1 MFGKIFQLIFAPSSV
16 YVIIRYVT
24 YAMQFVNAVLL
35 ARYLDVF
42 YFGIY
47 SFIML
52 AMQYMSYS
60 NLGINESLNTEYAAH
75 KNDMS
80 RLNDI
85 WNNAW
90 SINILLNIV
99 IALAC
104 CAVFGV
110 TDDLFRAYQFNDYKY
125 LLLATCIAINLSKVY
140 ITYYKLHGRLIK
152 LNIQQ
157 ILPNLAI
164 FVLLM
169 VYREDLTIF
178 GIVLAL
184 FVSNTAA
191 LLVFRI
197 GVPVIPEFSLC
208 KDWITV
214 LIRRGVTLLL
224 YNLSFYFLTLLASS
238 IVSIYYS
245 VETFGCYSF
254 ANTLVNGVV
263 MSGGAFLF
271 IFYPKILKR
280 LRTENAESIE
290 VIRKIREVYV
300 VFMDL
305 ISLLSI
311 LCILAVSAIVA
322 QYGPQLV
329 MIYAI
334 LMLGRIV
341 NNAST
346 GYAALL
352 IARGKEHRLV
362 IYGFLSVLAVAG
374 CGVCVRELNLPVEAV
389 ALSVVIASFIYTYL
403 VVGFAWNVLGI
414 PVSSRLILSEI
425 FGMNKWLV
433 CAIILL
439 NAFVL
444 HSYMVLIGCMLA
456 YCMVNMKN
464 IRRAIGIGFAV
475 LSNKNALSF

>member
-1 MFGKIFQLIFAPSSV
+1 M

-24 YAMQFVNAVLL
+24 YVIQFVNAVLL
-35 ARYLDVF
+35 ARYLNAF

-52 AMQYMSYS
+52 LMQYMSYS

-75 KNDMS
+75 KKDAS
-80 RLNDI
+80 QLNNL

-90 SINILLNIV
+90 SVNIVLNIV
-99 IALAC
+99 ITLVC
-104 CAVFGV
+104 LILFEI
-110 TDDLFRAYQFNDYKY
+110 TDTLFTTYQFNDYKY

-140 ITYYKLHGRLIK
+140 ITYYKLHGALIK

-164 FVLLM
+164 FLLLII
-169 VYREDLTIF
+169 YRKELTISN
-178 GIVLAL
+178 IVIVL
-184 FVSNTAA
+184 FVSNVLS
-191 LLVFRI
+191 LLIFRI
-197 GVPVIPEFSLC
+197 GVPVVPKFSLN
-208 KDWITV
+208 KQWIV
-214 LIRRGVTLLL
+214 ILIRRGITLLL

-238 IVSIYYS
+238 LVSVYYS

-263 MSGGAFLF
+263 MAGGAFLF
-271 IFYPKILKR
+271 IFYPKILNR
-280 LRTENAESIE
+280 LSAGNVEAIE
-290 VIRKIREVYV
+290 TIRKIREVYI

-311 LCILAVSAIVA
+311 LCILVISSTVT
-322 QYGPQLV
+322 QYGVKLV
-329 MIYAI
+329 MMYAI

-346 GYAALL
+346 GYAAFL
-352 IARGKEHRLV
+352 IAKGKEHCLV
-362 IYGFLSVLAVAG
+362 VYGFLSVLVVAV
-374 CGVCVRELNLPVEAV
+374 CGVCVHWLDLSVETI
-389 ALSVVIASFIYTYL
+389 ALSVAVASFVYTYL
-403 VVGFAWNVLGI
+403 VI
-414 PVSSRLILSEI
+414 RLARKILEEPISYRIILSEI

-433 CAIILL
+433 CIIIIF

-444 HSYMVLIGCMLA
+444 RSYIVLVVSMLV
-456 YCMVNMKN
+456 YCIINVKN
-464 IRRAIGIGFAV
+464 IKRSVKIGVSV